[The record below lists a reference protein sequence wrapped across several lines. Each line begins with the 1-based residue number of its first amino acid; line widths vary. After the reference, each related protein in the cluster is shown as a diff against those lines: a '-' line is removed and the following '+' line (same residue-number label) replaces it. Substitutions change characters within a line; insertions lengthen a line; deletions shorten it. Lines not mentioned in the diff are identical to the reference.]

1 VGFTQPYVAKESKK
15 KESQEAKLNEM
26 KKAENEA
33 VQKGRKV
40 RVLVAEDNK
49 VNQEVVLRMLR
60 LEDVYDV
67 TIAKDGQEAFDKVR
81 ESMHGGARF
90 DLVFMDVQMPNLD
103 GIQSTKLIREMGFSA
118 PIVALTAF
126 AEKSNEDECM
136 ASGMDYFL
144 AKPIRRP
151 ALKQVLKKYCA
162 TIPEEENEGS
172 TTAVPRSRTSEGV
185 NGHLAASPKAR
196 LPNVQLI
203 DPDDV
208 SPLS

>member
-1 VGFTQPYVAKESKK
+1 
-15 KESQEAKLNEM
+15 
-26 KKAENEA
+26 
-33 VQKGRKV
+33 
-40 RVLVAEDNK
+40 
-49 VNQEVVLRMLR
+49 
-60 LEDVYDV
+60 
-67 TIAKDGQEAFDKVR
+67 
-81 ESMHGGARF
+81 
-90 DLVFMDVQMPNLD
+90 MPNLD

-162 TIPEEENEGS
+162 TIPEEEESN
-172 TTAVPRSRTSEGV
+172 TTGIPRMKDVQEEKKGRPTMNGIRKDMSLVPASPEPRSPG
-185 NGHLAASPKAR
+185 
-196 LPNVQLI
+196 
-203 DPDDV
+203 DDI

>member
-1 VGFTQPYVAKESKK
+1 MTS
-15 KESQEAKLNEM
+15 
-26 KKAENEA
+26 
-33 VQKGRKV
+33 
-40 RVLVAEDNK
+40 
-49 VNQEVVLRMLR
+49 
-60 LEDVYDV
+60 
-67 TIAKDGQEAFDKVR
+67 GQ
-81 ESMHGGARF
+81 RF

-103 GIQSTKLIREMGFSA
+103 GIQSTKLIREMGFTS

-162 TIPEEENEGS
+162 TIPEEEYEGS
-172 TTAVPRSRTSEGV
+172 SATVPRLKGKPAPRSKDGQPAV
-185 NGHLAASPKAR
+185 KAPKVEV
-196 LPNVQLI
+196 L
-203 DPDDV
+203 DDNV

>member
-1 VGFTQPYVAKESKK
+1 MSNG
-15 KESQEAKLNEM
+15 L
-26 KKAENEA
+26 
-33 VQKGRKV
+33 
-40 RVLVAEDNK
+40 
-49 VNQEVVLRMLR
+49 
-60 LEDVYDV
+60 
-67 TIAKDGQEAFDKVR
+67 
-81 ESMHGGARF
+81 RF
-90 DLVFMDVQMPNLD
+90 DLVFMDVQMPNVD

-162 TIPEEENEGS
+162 TIPEEDYEGS
-172 TTAVPRSRTSEGV
+172 SATVPRVNNGIPPES
-185 NGHLAASPKAR
+185 NGHPISRVSSAVVPSKDQKDSR
-196 LPNVQLI
+196 VEI
-203 DPDDV
+203 VDSDEV

>member
-1 VGFTQPYVAKESKK
+1 
-15 KESQEAKLNEM
+15 
-26 KKAENEA
+26 
-33 VQKGRKV
+33 
-40 RVLVAEDNK
+40 
-49 VNQEVVLRMLR
+49 MLI
-60 LEDVYDV
+60 DVI
-67 TIAKDGQEAFDKVR
+67 IAKDGQEAFDKVR
-81 ESMHGGARF
+81 ESMETGRRF

-172 TTAVPRSRTSEGV
+172 TLAVTQVQKYQGSGGR
-185 NGHLAASPKAR
+185 NGHGPQMSTINMHKGAASR
-196 LPNVQLI
+196 NEVVEMV
-203 DPDDV
+203 DNNDV
-208 SPLS
+208 SPIS

>member
-1 VGFTQPYVAKESKK
+1 MAS
-15 KESQEAKLNEM
+15 
-26 KKAENEA
+26 
-33 VQKGRKV
+33 
-40 RVLVAEDNK
+40 
-49 VNQEVVLRMLR
+49 
-60 LEDVYDV
+60 
-67 TIAKDGQEAFDKVR
+67 GQ
-81 ESMHGGARF
+81 RF

-103 GIQSTKLIREMGFSA
+103 GIQSTKLIREMGFTS

-172 TTAVPRSRTSEGV
+172 STAVPRLGQKGGTLSNDGQPTRRRTDAGA
-185 NGHLAASPKAR
+185 L
-196 LPNVQLI
+196 
-203 DPDDV
+203 DDDI

>member
-1 VGFTQPYVAKESKK
+1 MRT
-15 KESQEAKLNEM
+15 
-26 KKAENEA
+26 
-33 VQKGRKV
+33 
-40 RVLVAEDNK
+40 
-49 VNQEVVLRMLR
+49 
-60 LEDVYDV
+60 DV

-81 ESMHGGARF
+81 ESMLSGQRF

-162 TIPEEENEGS
+162 TIPEEETEGS
-172 TTAVPRSRTSEGV
+172 TMTVPRVKDGLGLRPP
-185 NGHLAASPKAR
+185 NGYPKSPTTTAHD
-196 LPNVQLI
+196 VAVI

>member
-1 VGFTQPYVAKESKK
+1 MATDE
-15 KESQEAKLNEM
+15 
-26 KKAENEA
+26 
-33 VQKGRKV
+33 R
-40 RVLVAEDNK
+40 
-49 VNQEVVLRMLR
+49 
-60 LEDVYDV
+60 
-67 TIAKDGQEAFDKVR
+67 
-81 ESMHGGARF
+81 RF

-162 TIPEEENEGS
+162 TIPEEEGEGS
-172 TTAVPRSRTSEGV
+172 TMAIPKLSDVQSGHTDSTSSTVEV
-185 NGHLAASPKAR
+185 SAADGLSP
-196 LPNVQLI
+196 
-203 DPDDV
+203 DV
-208 SPLS
+208 SPMS

>member
-1 VGFTQPYVAKESKK
+1 MVS
-15 KESQEAKLNEM
+15 
-26 KKAENEA
+26 
-33 VQKGRKV
+33 
-40 RVLVAEDNK
+40 
-49 VNQEVVLRMLR
+49 
-60 LEDVYDV
+60 
-67 TIAKDGQEAFDKVR
+67 GQ
-81 ESMHGGARF
+81 RF

-103 GIQSTKLIREMGFSA
+103 GIQSTKLIREMGFTS

-151 ALKQVLKKYCA
+151 ALKHVLKKYCA

-172 TTAVPRSRTSEGV
+172 SATVPRLEHRQEEFANDNQQKRKGPGAEVVDSD
-185 NGHLAASPKAR
+185 N
-196 LPNVQLI
+196 
-203 DPDDV
+203 V

>member
-1 VGFTQPYVAKESKK
+1 MHP
-15 KESQEAKLNEM
+15 
-26 KKAENEA
+26 
-33 VQKGRKV
+33 
-40 RVLVAEDNK
+40 
-49 VNQEVVLRMLR
+49 
-60 LEDVYDV
+60 DV

-81 ESMHGGARF
+81 ESMESGQRF

-103 GIQSTKLIREMGFSA
+103 SIQSTKLIREMGFTS

-172 TTAVPRSRTSEGV
+172 STAVPRLEQRQKP
-185 NGHLAASPKAR
+185 L
-196 LPNVQLI
+196 
-203 DPDDV
+203 PDDTRQSRKPVDTDILDADNV

>member
-1 VGFTQPYVAKESKK
+1 
-15 KESQEAKLNEM
+15 
-26 KKAENEA
+26 
-33 VQKGRKV
+33 
-40 RVLVAEDNK
+40 
-49 VNQEVVLRMLR
+49 MLS
-60 LEDVYDV
+60 
-67 TIAKDGQEAFDKVR
+67 GQ
-81 ESMHGGARF
+81 RF

-103 GIQSTKLIREMGFSA
+103 GIQSTKLIREMGFTS

-162 TIPEEENEGS
+162 TIPEEESEGS
-172 TTAVPRSRTSEGV
+172 SPAVPRLEKDAESLL
-185 NGHLAASPKAR
+185 NGDEPRPKG
-196 LPNVQLI
+196 LDVEPVDSN
-203 DPDDV
+203 DV

>member
-1 VGFTQPYVAKESKK
+1 MYSEWWLTTA
-15 KESQEAKLNEM
+15 
-26 KKAENEA
+26 
-33 VQKGRKV
+33 
-40 RVLVAEDNK
+40 
-49 VNQEVVLRMLR
+49 
-60 LEDVYDV
+60 DV

-81 ESMHGGARF
+81 ESMSNGDRF
-90 DLVFMDVQMPNLD
+90 DLIFMDVQMPNVD

-162 TIPEEENEGS
+162 TIPEEEYEGS
-172 TTAVPRSRTSEGV
+172 SSTVPRLNDDIPPPM
-185 NGHLAASPKAR
+185 NGHLVSGPPSKVMSNTDQKESR
-196 LPNVQLI
+196 VDVVDSEN
-203 DPDDV
+203 V

>member
-1 VGFTQPYVAKESKK
+1 MNS
-15 KESQEAKLNEM
+15 
-26 KKAENEA
+26 
-33 VQKGRKV
+33 
-40 RVLVAEDNK
+40 
-49 VNQEVVLRMLR
+49 
-60 LEDVYDV
+60 
-67 TIAKDGQEAFDKVR
+67 GQ
-81 ESMHGGARF
+81 RF

-103 GIQSTKLIREMGFSA
+103 GIQSTKLIREMGFTS

-172 TTAVPRSRTSEGV
+172 SIAVPKLPPSDDRRSRGRPAFT
-185 NGHLAASPKAR
+185 NG
-196 LPNVQLI
+196 
-203 DPDDV
+203 DPDDI
-208 SPLS
+208 SPMS

>member
-1 VGFTQPYVAKESKK
+1 
-15 KESQEAKLNEM
+15 
-26 KKAENEA
+26 
-33 VQKGRKV
+33 
-40 RVLVAEDNK
+40 
-49 VNQEVVLRMLR
+49 LRMLR

-81 ESMHGGARF
+81 ESMLTGDRF

-172 TTAVPRSRTSEGV
+172 TLAVARVKDARRGQSNGYSQGSTTRDRGV
-185 NGHLAASPKAR
+185 A
-196 LPNVQLI
+196 VI

>member
-1 VGFTQPYVAKESKK
+1 
-15 KESQEAKLNEM
+15 
-26 KKAENEA
+26 
-33 VQKGRKV
+33 
-40 RVLVAEDNK
+40 
-49 VNQEVVLRMLR
+49 MLSG
-60 LEDVYDV
+60 E
-67 TIAKDGQEAFDKVR
+67 
-81 ESMHGGARF
+81 RF

-172 TTAVPRSRTSEGV
+172 TTAVPRMKDVPLSRRL
-185 NGHLAASPKAR
+185 NGFPAGSSAKDMK
-196 LPNVQLI
+196 VDVI
-203 DPDDV
+203 DPDDI

>member
-1 VGFTQPYVAKESKK
+1 MSSGE
-15 KESQEAKLNEM
+15 
-26 KKAENEA
+26 
-33 VQKGRKV
+33 
-40 RVLVAEDNK
+40 
-49 VNQEVVLRMLR
+49 
-60 LEDVYDV
+60 
-67 TIAKDGQEAFDKVR
+67 
-81 ESMHGGARF
+81 RF

-144 AKPIRRP
+144 AKPIKRP

-162 TIPEEENEGS
+162 TIPEEEFEGS
-172 TTAVPRSRTSEGV
+172 SSTVLKLDDDTPSEEMNGYPTSRVPSNVVQTDTPKESRIEV
-185 NGHLAASPKAR
+185 
-196 LPNVQLI
+196 I
-203 DPDDV
+203 DSNNV

>member
-1 VGFTQPYVAKESKK
+1 MAIGE
-15 KESQEAKLNEM
+15 
-26 KKAENEA
+26 
-33 VQKGRKV
+33 
-40 RVLVAEDNK
+40 
-49 VNQEVVLRMLR
+49 
-60 LEDVYDV
+60 
-67 TIAKDGQEAFDKVR
+67 
-81 ESMHGGARF
+81 RF

-172 TTAVPRSRTSEGV
+172 TMAVPSLTHLQQGRADSANPMAGLEKHNSRV
-185 NGHLAASPKAR
+185 DVLAAGNMS
-196 LPNVQLI
+196 
-203 DPDDV
+203 PDDI